1 MRLNI
6 HMSRKVLD
14 DSYVTSVKYYDL
26 RHHLKNYGFTV
37 AMCCVIALFLWLL
50 GSNSFLS
57 NLSFSLFIGLSVHTI
72 SVLFMYRFGVERF
85 GLIYGA
91 SVPLGVLIG
100 YPLGAIVNGIPMS
113 DIVSDISST
122 LVSLGII
129 SSIASY
135 FAYSYY
141 TLMATRE
148 KLRQEELRSLKNEK
162 AMVETQLRLLQSQI
176 EPHFLFNTLSHVISL
191 MSVDASRAEHMLLA
205 LTKFLRAT
213 LKRSRNESNRLSDEV
228 RLLEDYLSI
237 LKIRM
242 GERLE
247 YVIDVQV
254 NADKIRLPALLIQP
268 LVENAIVHGIES
280 REAGGEVKISLFQDE
295 TDLVIC
301 VTDNGD
307 GLGSGPA
314 PGQGI
319 GISNVKERLRI
330 LYGPDVR
337 LELADSLPH
346 GLTVTIRIPLRE
358 VSNV

>member
-1 MRLNI
+1 
-6 HMSRKVLD
+6 
-14 DSYVTSVKYYDL
+14 
-26 RHHLKNYGFTV
+26 
-37 AMCCVIALFLWLL
+37 
-50 GSNSFLS
+50 
-57 NLSFSLFIGLSVHTI
+57 
-72 SVLFMYRFGVERF
+72 
-85 GLIYGA
+85 
-91 SVPLGVLIG
+91 
-100 YPLGAIVNGIPMS
+100 MS